1 MPKPKK
7 QVHPLSLKPLF
18 HIFCEGAKTEPNYL
32 KSYVEK
38 KFPGTTL
45 IVIEKRKK
53 NTPVELVEEA
63 AGNKKCNAGAPNDIY
78 WAVYDRESTTKYPD
92 RLHAKARIKAK
103 ANDINI
109 ALSNVCFEVW
119 LLLHFRTSS
128 AAYMNCDDLL
138 KKSDLKKKHI
148 KDYDKADRRD
158 YLDAEIATA
167 RKNAPR
173 MNKQT
178 INGANSEW
186 KEPHQWNPYTNVH
199 ELLDAIDAFGKTH
212 LK

>member
-1 MPKPKK
+1 MLKFKKPAVPPVPKP
-7 QVHPLSLKPLF
+7 LL

-32 KSYVEK
+32 RSYIEK

-63 AGNKKCNAGAPNDIY
+63 AGKKKCNSGAPNDIY

-92 RLHAKARIKAK
+92 SLHAKARTSAIV
-103 ANDINI
+103 NGIHI

-128 AAYMNCDDLL
+128 AAYMNCADLL
-138 KKSDLKKKHI
+138 KKSDLKKKYI

-158 YLDAEIATA
+158 YSDAEIAAA
-167 RKNAPR
+167 RKNAKH
-173 MNKQT
+173 MNAQT
-178 INGANSEW
+178 ISGANPKW
-186 KEPHQWNPYTNVH
+186 KKPHQWNPYTNVH
-199 ELLDAIDAFGKTH
+199 ELLDAIDAFGKEH
-212 LK
+212 VQ